1 MNKRGVRREA
11 FNALILGRWIAL
23 EARRRGIRV
32 RKAQVDRSMAAL
44 RSRAGRSYSSLVR
57 AARLS
62 RGDLR
67 SQVKTTL
74 LATRLGLV
82 SGRPGDVGQAVSAV
96 RRLYDRW
103 RPRTRCQP
111 RFFVRTLCGRR
122 LMSDARR
129 VRVAPSHG

>member
-11 FNALILGRWIAL
+11 FNALILSRWIAL

-44 RSRAGRSYSSLVR
+44 RSGAGRSFSALMR

-62 RGDLR
+62 RGELR
-67 SQVKTTL
+67 SQVRTTL

-82 SGRPGDVGQAVSAV
+82 SSRPGDVAQAVRAV

-103 RPRTRCQP
+103 RPRTGCRP

-122 LMSDARR
+122 LMGDARH
-129 VRVAPSHG
+129 VRIAPTHG